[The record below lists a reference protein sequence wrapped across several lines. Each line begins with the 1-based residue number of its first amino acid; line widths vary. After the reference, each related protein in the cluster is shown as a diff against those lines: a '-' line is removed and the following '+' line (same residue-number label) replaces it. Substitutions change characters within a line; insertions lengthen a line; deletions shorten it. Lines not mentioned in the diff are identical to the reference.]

1 MALAKLTEV
10 GNKVPTPAIFI
21 LLSPVTLSDC
31 TKKGRRGGIG
41 GVGEEDEDEEMKD
54 VIGIVLDDV
63 ESLGSV
69 ATRQNMICGGPAP
82 AKIIFLISI

>member
-31 TKKGRRGGIG
+31 TKKGRRRGI
-41 GVGEEDEDEEMKD
+41 GVGEEEEDEEMKD